1 MIKCNL
7 SRILG
12 ERKQKIAEVSRET
25 GINRNTLHR
34 LYNETATRVELDVIY
49 VLCRYLDIQVGELF
63 EIEEGNPEEKSG

>member
-1 MIKCNL
+1 MIKCHL

-34 LYNETATRVELDVIY
+34 LYNETATRIELDVIET
-49 VLCRYLDIQVGELF
+49 LCRYLEITVGELF
-63 EIEEGNPEEKSG
+63 EIE